1 MQGIFDAQ
9 KNKFIIKTT
18 QEIEEKEIEVENELT
33 HEELE
38 ELLEINMDSINK
50 KMAVINLISTLLH
63 KYPQL
68 IKG

>member
-18 QEIEEKEIEVENELT
+18 QEIEEKEIEVEKELT

-38 ELLEINMDSINK
+38 ELLEINMDSINE